1 MTNYKEQ
8 YLALYDQKKKSAK
21 EALDL
26 IQSRDWIF
34 TAQAAAEPLKAF
46 LRKCYNNHN
55 KNFVI

>member
-34 TAQAAAEPLKAF
+34 TAQAAAEPLAIM
-46 LRKCYNNHN
+46 NE
-55 KNFVI
+55 